1 MIFLTNYPNL
11 WNRLFCP
18 ASALFAVYFL
28 ALLPCSL
35 QALPAWLFGSN
46 LELASNGKTDYVILL
61 SEQAIPAEQF
71 AAEELSSHLE
81 QICGVPFAIR
91 REYDNPLASKAIYV
105 GQTEFARS
113 QGIDFSSLGVEEW
126 VLRSKG
132 NNLILSGGQ
141 PRGTL
146 YAVYEFLEKE
156 LGCYWFDVHNQVIP
170 KQPQLR
176 LKAFRRQGKPAFP
189 DRFIYTGQHGV
200 DSDNLLR
207 ARNKDTKPKPAKL
220 GFGYSIGTHTFWT
233 YSNKFPEDKAEF
245 LALNA
250 AGKRPQST
258 SGHGPGQICL
268 SHPGA
273 RASVLEQLRA
283 HLAAEAAA
291 VAASKEGREAA
302 YAIGITQNDN
312 HWICQCEGCS
322 KLSREGQAD
331 SAALLDFINF
341 LADNIKEEYPDALIE
356 TWAYA
361 NTSKPPVNVRPRDN
375 VLIRVGQLNGEW
387 AGDAIRAGNPN
398 WLPEWFPDL
407 FRPRNH
413 PVNREATAL
422 LESWSKLSRH
432 SGIWGY
438 WVLYHEGF
446 LSPWVNLRNLHQELR
461 LLKKFKMERIFVE
474 NEITPL
480 SSFYTLKTWAGWKLM
495 QDPSMK
501 LQDLLDIFMPGYYGP
516 AAKPMLGYLNHL
528 EDSIAS
534 VPAEYGNLSAM
545 KTSQRPYLT
554 LDFFRKSQ
562 FLLDAAE
569 ALTDAD
575 SRYSLNV
582 QQERILVDS
591 ALVVMWKKLEKELP
605 NGESMPWELE
615 QVIDRY
621 QQNYQRLIE
630 QRDDIRGLISL
641 KAVQES
647 VQSLRQKSAS
657 FLLMEK
663 DPPSLTVPRIAK
675 AGGEPGKVA
684 WEKAAPINLWV
695 TKFGQEIPERKLR
708 GALAHDGEFFYLLL
722 EESGLDTGKLSPVW
736 WGGDGWELFLSN
748 HQNGPEYRQLAL
760 NSNGEYLVYE
770 YQKGHKQID
779 IQAKLQSE
787 KTADCWQTRLAIPL
801 NNLLP
806 ETIQPGGECF
816 LNIFRQTRFRPGEHL
831 CWSPIF
837 EAGYHDLERL
847 GKIILA
853 P

>member
-1 MIFLTNYPNL
+1 MNAISHFPARLCPSAAFLTAAFL
-11 WNRLFCP
+11 VLQ
-18 ASALFAVYFL
+18 SSVLL
-28 ALLPCSL
+28 ALP
-35 QALPAWLFGSN
+35 PWLSGHQ
-46 LELASNGKTDYVILL
+46 LELADNGKTDYVILL

-81 QICGVPFAIR
+81 QICGVPFAVR
-91 REYDNPLASKAIYV
+91 REKETPPDGKAIYV
-105 GQTEFARS
+105 GQTEFARTR
-113 QGIDFSSLGVEEW
+113 GIDFSSLGVEEW
-126 VLRSKG
+126 VLRSSG
-132 NNLILSGGQ
+132 NSLILSGGR

-156 LGCYWFDVHNQVIP
+156 LGCHWFDAHNQVIP
-170 KQPQLR
+170 KQPKLS
-176 LKAFRRQGKPAFP
+176 LKAFQRQGKPAFP
-189 DRFIYTGQHGV
+189 DRFIYTGLHGV
-200 DSDNLLR
+200 ESDNLLR

-220 GFGYSIGTHTFWT
+220 GFGYSIGTHTFWR
-233 YSNKFPEDKAEF
+233 YSNKFPADKPEF

-250 AGKRPQST
+250 AGERPQST

-273 RASVLEQLRA
+273 RASVLEQLRNQ
-283 HLAAEAAA
+283 LAADAEA
-291 VAASKEGREAA
+291 VAASKEGLEAA
-302 YAIGITQNDN
+302 YAIGITQNDT
-312 HWICQCEGCS
+312 HWICKCEGCS

-331 SAALLDFINF
+331 SAALLGFINF

-375 VLIRVGQLNGEW
+375 VLIRIAQLNGEW
-387 AGDAIRAGNPN
+387 AGDAIRAGDPN

-407 FRPRNH
+407 FRSRKH

-422 LESWSKLSRH
+422 LESWSKICRH

-446 LSPWVNLRNLHQELR
+446 LSPWVNLSNLHQELR

-474 NEITPL
+474 NEIKPL

-495 QDPSMK
+495 QAPSQK

-516 AAKPMLGYLNHL
+516 AAKPMRAYLEHL
-528 EDSIAS
+528 EDSIAA
-534 VPAEYGNLSAM
+534 VPAKYGNLSAM

-562 FLLDAAE
+562 SLLDAAE

-582 QQERILVDS
+582 QLERILVDS
-591 ALVVMWKKLEKELP
+591 AMAVMWKKLEKELP
-605 NGESMPWELE
+605 RGETMPWELE
-615 QVIDRY
+615 QLVARY

-630 QRDDIRGLISL
+630 ERDDIRGLISL
-641 KAVQES
+641 EAVQKS
-647 VQSLRQKSAS
+647 VESLRQKSAS

-663 DPPSLTVPRIAK
+663 DPPSLTIPRIAK
-675 AGGEPGKVA
+675 ADGDPAKVD
-684 WEKAAPINLWV
+684 WKQAASINCWV
-695 TKFGQEIPERKLR
+695 TKFGQEIPERKLE
-708 GALAHDGEFFYLLL
+708 GAFAHDGEFLYLLL
-722 EESGLDTGKLSPVW
+722 EESGVDTSKLSPVW
-736 WGGDGWELFLSN
+736 WGGDGWELFFSN
-748 HQNGPEYRQLAL
+748 QQNGPAYRQLAI
-760 NSNGEYLVYE
+760 NSNGEFLVYD
-770 YQKGHKQID
+770 YQKGAKRID
-779 IQAKLQSE
+779 LQARHLSE
-787 KTADCWQTRLAIPL
+787 KTADCWQTRMAIPL
-801 NNLLP
+801 DKLLP
-806 ETIQPGGECF
+806 EAIQPGSEF
-816 LNIFRQTRFRPGEHL
+816 YLNIFRQTRFRPGEHL